1 MSVAQELKAA
11 GIHAVLFDLDNTL
24 VATHVIFVTQ
34 QTLALETIVRRNP
47 HIDLQA
53 LATRFEEYKRES
65 VRVYN
70 VVPDLIWPYTL
81 RNLAEEFSLPP
92 EDIQE
97 AMGIIYQTYQSIPEL
112 YEDTIETL
120 IELRNEGIKIAIVTH
135 AESDWTLRK
144 LMATDLLPLIDQIQ
158 IASVEHP
165 KLPGSWASAAENLGV
180 DMSQCIVVGDNLKGD
195 IEAAKEAGVQLG
207 ILIRKED
214 GWSHVNEGEVPEGV
228 IVAENLT
235 DGFNSLLNKIN
246 PEFQIK

>member
-1 MSVAQELKAA
+1 
-11 GIHAVLFDLDNTL
+11 
-24 VATHVIFVTQ
+24 
-34 QTLALETIVRRNP
+34 
-47 HIDLQA
+47 
-53 LATRFEEYKRES
+53 
-65 VRVYN
+65 
-70 VVPDLIWPYTL
+70 
-81 RNLAEEFSLPP
+81 
-92 EDIQE
+92 
-97 AMGIIYQTYQSIPEL
+97 
-112 YEDTIETL
+112 
-120 IELRNEGIKIAIVTH
+120 
-135 AESDWTLRK
+135 
-144 LMATDLLPLIDQIQ
+144 MATDLLPLIDQIQ